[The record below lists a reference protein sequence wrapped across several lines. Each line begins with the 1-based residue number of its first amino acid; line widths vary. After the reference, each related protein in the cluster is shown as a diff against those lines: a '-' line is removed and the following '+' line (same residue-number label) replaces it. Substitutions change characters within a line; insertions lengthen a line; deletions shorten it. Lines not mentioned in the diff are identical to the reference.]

1 MVLSSF
7 LPYVIFILTVLISI
21 TRRTS
26 RGLCWFVFLG
36 MQQVLCDA
44 TKIMIAQARPP
55 GACSIGFGL
64 PSNHSS
70 MVAAIS
76 TWLLLE
82 WFLLEKNAP
91 FRSWRFH
98 KLLRNLALLFAPFVA
113 ISRHHLN
120 YHTPGQILAGMM
132 VGFCSASSVFA
143 VLYYIIASKAD
154 YSNTIFAKIWT
165 KLGFT
170 DNIISKTK
178 SQ

>member
-7 LPYVIFILTVLISI
+7 LPYLIFILTVLISI
-21 TRRTS
+21 SRRTS

-36 MQQVLCDA
+36 MQQVLCDG
-44 TKIMIAQARPP
+44 TKIVLAQARPP
-55 GACSIGFGL
+55 GACSTGFGL

-76 TWLLLE
+76 TWLVLEWLLLE
-82 WFLLEKNAP
+82 QNAP
-91 FRSWRFH
+91 FKSWRFH
-98 KLLRNLALLFAPFVA
+98 KILRNSALLFTPFVI

-120 YHTPGQILAGMM
+120 YHTPGQILAGVT

-143 VLYYIIASKAD
+143 VLYYTIASKAD
-154 YSNTIFAKIWT
+154 YSNTFIAKIWT
-165 KLGFT
+165 KLGFR
-170 DNIISKTK
+170 DNINPKSK

>member
-1 MVLSSF
+1 MVLSSS
-7 LPYVIFILTVLISI
+7 LPYLIFILTVLISI
-21 TRRTS
+21 YRRTS
-26 RGLCWFVFLG
+26 RGLFWFVFLG

-44 TKIMIAQARPP
+44 AKIVIAQARPP
-55 GACSIGFGL
+55 GACSTNFGL

-76 TWLLLE
+76 TWLVLE
-82 WFLLEKNAP
+82 WFLLEQNAP

-98 KLLRNLALLFAPFVA
+98 KILRNLALLFTPFVL

-120 YHTPGQILAGMM
+120 YHTSGQILAGVM

-143 VLYYIIASKAD
+143 VLYYTIATKAD
-154 YSNTIFAKIWT
+154 YSNTFLATIWT
-165 KLGFT
+165 KFGFR
-170 DNIISKTK
+170 DNINPKSK